1 MNCAEKTDF
10 TFSLRGFCK
19 RGGDSDVHKHGFG
32 LCLYQGRGLQCFH
45 DTAPAC
51 QSPIAKLLQN
61 TPMRTLNM
69 MAHIRYATQGEV
81 SLENV
86 HPFSRVWKG
95 VQMCF
100 CHNGDCPKFSS
111 SRRPSASSSSSSS
124 GSGPVLLG
132 KTTERD
138 ILYVPVGDTDSE
150 AVFCAILNALSAEF
164 PDSVPTLPVLHAFL
178 SQLCQEITS
187 NAGIS
192 GDENDDS
199 GTIFNFLLA
208 CGQYTMFAY
217 SWPGQRPGSKVW
229 NGLWYIIREPPF
241 STAKLIDDDDY
252 SIDFAKVTTTSD
264 RVAVI
269 TTKPLTQ
276 EPGWVEFQR
285 GELILFDQGKAYR
298 TPQCCEAIEQ
308 QGRGLKEH
316 QWLNI
321 TSRKCHSGRSN
332 RPLNESPCHSP
343 KPESAI
349 PAASITTT
357 TTTTTEA
364 NAIRVARQ
372 PTLSQTPATLQA
384 RPTSPLP
391 PLELPRAASQTN
403 VAAAAAATAAALV
416 YAVEELA
423 TQETEQQQQEEK
435 QQHKNSAS
443 RLYEIALTKKV
454 GPVH

>member
-1 MNCAEKTDF
+1 MIFSRVAECLLV
-10 TFSLRGFCK
+10 FSFVFAWPLLKIFNL
-19 RGGDSDVHKHGFG
+19 SN
-32 LCLYQGRGLQCFH
+32 LQ
-45 DTAPAC
+45 
-51 QSPIAKLLQN
+51 
-61 TPMRTLNM
+61 NM

-100 CHNGDCPKFSS
+100 CHNGDCPKFST
-111 SRRPSASSSSSSS
+111 SRRSSASSSSSSE
-124 GSGPVLLG
+124 GPVLLG

-178 SQLCQEITS
+178 SQLCHEITS
-187 NAGIS
+187 NAEIS
-192 GDENDDS
+192 EDAKDDG
-199 GTIFNFLLA
+199 GTIFNFLLT

-298 TPQCCEAIEQ
+298 TPQCCEAIEK

-316 QWLNI
+316 QWLNSS
-321 TSRKCHSGRSN
+321 SRKCPSGRSN
-332 RPLNESPCHSP
+332 RPLNQSPCQSP
-343 KPESAI
+343 KPEAAI
-349 PAASITTT
+349 PAGNMTSTTT
-357 TTTTTEA
+357 TTMEPSST
-364 NAIRVARQ
+364 RVAWQ
-372 PTLSQTPATLQA
+372 PTPPPTPVTFQTRQV
-384 RPTSPLP
+384 SPLP
-391 PLELPRAASQTN
+391 PLELPRAAAN
-403 VAAAAAATAAALV
+403 AALV
-416 YAVEELA
+416 HAVQELA
-423 TQETEQQQQEEK
+423 TQQENHQQEEEQEGEK
-435 QQHKNSAS
+435 DEACQHQEHLPTLIPQLCVKA
-443 RLYEIALTKKV
+443 V
-454 GPVH
+454 

>member
-1 MNCAEKTDF
+1 
-10 TFSLRGFCK
+10 
-19 RGGDSDVHKHGFG
+19 
-32 LCLYQGRGLQCFH
+32 
-45 DTAPAC
+45 
-51 QSPIAKLLQN
+51 
-61 TPMRTLNM
+61 
-69 MAHIRYATQGEV
+69 
-81 SLENV
+81 
-86 HPFSRVWKG
+86 
-95 VQMCF
+95 MCF
-100 CHNGDCPKFSS
+100 CHNGDCPKFST
-111 SRRPSASSSSSSS
+111 SRRSSASSPSSSAS
-124 GSGPVLLG
+124 PVLLG

-178 SQLCQEITS
+178 SQLCYEITS
-187 NAGIS
+187 NATTTIK
-192 GDENDDS
+192 GDTSEDAKDDG
-199 GTIFNFLLA
+199 GTIFNFLLG

-252 SIDFAKVTTTSD
+252 SIDFAKFTTTSD

-316 QWLNI
+316 QWLNSS
-321 TSRKCHSGRSN
+321 SRQCASGQSN
-332 RPLNESPCHSP
+332 RPLNQSPCQSP

-349 PAASITTT
+349 PAASTRTPITTT
-357 TTTTTEA
+357 TETHGT
-364 NAIRVARQ
+364 RVTRQ
-372 PTLSQTPATLQA
+372 PTLLPSPSPVASQA

-391 PLELPRAASQTN
+391 PLELPAAACQTN
-403 VAAAAAATAAALV
+403 AAAAAAALAAALV
-416 YAVEELA
+416 HAVEDLA
-423 TQETEQQQQEEK
+423 TQQSEQQQEEEQQQQQEHLPAMMPQLRVK
-435 QQHKNSAS
+435 A
-443 RLYEIALTKKV
+443 V
-454 GPVH
+454 